1 MNQKK
6 INISA
11 TFSCFILLTLFCLFV
26 PNKTVSYSAK
36 AAGKITVNYPTD
48 DLVMPDMPEQTEGET
63 VVVDGMLLFPKN
75 STNFNSNVS
84 VGEHYRYLDNTEK
97 ILYRGMV
104 AAASHVYDY
113 GTSYNDYE
121 EEGMI
126 PLAIGET
133 TRFSYS
139 QDQYQNA
146 YEAARSDHPDMMQ
159 FNLCKVYTSSYSTYY
174 SSMGTYTYS
183 TYLFMVSNNSA
194 YDQSSFDRMTAQI
207 RSKRTEIL
215 SDVSIAGAQGALEK
229 ELAIHDKLLEMIV
242 YDKACAQASSAYH
255 ISHTAYGAL
264 LNGTCVCDGYSLA
277 FSYLLDGVGI
287 NSMVVSGRAGEEATG
302 NHAWNIVKLD
312 GSWYEVDCTW
322 DDYVPQQVLP
332 DEFVTEVQHLYYHLT
347 TSQISNYEYLVRAA
361 GYSTNGIRK
370 RERDRYSLGCPVATG
385 TQYSYHNILDA
396 IDGNEDLTVIPL
408 TAISISPEA
417 IDYSI
422 GSEGDFTAVLEPAD
436 AAGMDIIWLSS
447 DDNVITVDEN
457 GHYKIVGSGVA
468 TVMACSE
475 NGRVKSNKC
484 KVIVKDGNGN
494 TPVGGIT
501 LSPGKAT
508 KALGDTGMISFDF
521 YPSNAS
527 NRNVTWKSTNERVA
541 TLTLV
546 EGQGLQYTVT
556 GTGKTMITVTT
567 VDGEYEGFC
576 YIDVPV
582 QYCKVSFDLNGAA
595 GSIADKTVTVGD
607 IYWMLPDVT
616 RDGYDFTGW
625 YTQPVDGTRVTAYTT
640 VSNTGDHTLY
650 AHWKIRQSVTYGG
663 NQTSQNNTENNQNDA
678 AGNTGNDNNT
688 GAGHGGNAGNG
699 QNTPSGNSGATG
711 NSRNDVTGGSGNTDN
726 DQGSASGDF
735 RASEPSTGKEAG
747 TDNGS
752 QRDVAGNSTTS
763 ESGSEEYNEDAEGD
777 EDTEDSAGLDDVIIS
792 EGGTSYELSESGEAT
807 AQNADNKKITKLI
820 IKDTVTY
827 NGCLFK
833 VTEIQDD
840 AYKNCKSL
848 KNLTIGANVQR
859 IGAGAFRNCK
869 NLSKI
874 TIKAGNLQTIGSN
887 SFKGIKKKATITIVC
902 KDKKTY
908 NRWVKKIKKAGAKS
922 AKFKFKK
929 G

>member
-1 MNQKK
+1 MNHKK

-11 TFSCFILLTLFCLFV
+11 TFSFFILLTLFCLFI
-26 PNKTVSYSAK
+26 PNKTVSYSVT
-36 AAGKITVNYPTD
+36 AAGKISINYPTD
-48 DLVMPDMPEQTEGET
+48 DLVMPEMPRQTVGET
-63 VVVDGMLLFPKN
+63 VVVDEMLLFPKN
-75 STNFNSNVS
+75 STNFNSDVS
-84 VGEHYRYLDNTEK
+84 VGEHYRYLDSTEK

-113 GTSYNDYE
+113 GTSYDSYDD
-121 EEGMI
+121 EGMI
-126 PLAIGET
+126 PLAIGESNGFT
-133 TRFSYS
+133 YTQEQF
-139 QDQYQNA
+139 QNA

-159 FNLCKVYTSSYSTYY
+159 FNLCKVYTSYYSTYY
-174 SSMGTYTYS
+174 SSMGTSTYS
-183 TYLFMVSNNSA
+183 TYLYMVSNNSG
-194 YDQSSFDRMTAQI
+194 YNQRSFDQMTAQI

-242 YDKACAQASSAYH
+242 YDKACAQAASAYH

-264 LNGTCVCDGYSLA
+264 INGTCVCDGYSLA

-287 NSMVVSGRAGEEATG
+287 NSMVVSGRAGVEATG

-322 DDYVPQQVLP
+322 DDYEPQQVLP
-332 DEFVTEVQHLYYHLT
+332 DEFVVEVQHLYYHLT
-347 TSQISNYEYLVRAA
+347 TAQISNYEYLVRAS
-361 GYSTNGIRK
+361 GYSTTGTRK

-385 TQYSYHNILDA
+385 TQYSYHNIKDA
-396 IDGNEDLTVIPL
+396 IEGNEDLEVIPL
-408 TAISISPEA
+408 TAISITPES
-417 IDYSI
+417 IDYTI
-422 GSEGDFTAVLEPAD
+422 GSEGDFTAALEPAN
-436 AAGMDIIWLSS
+436 ATGMDIIWLSS
-447 DDNVITVDEN
+447 DENVITVDEN

-484 KVIVKDGNGN
+484 NVIIKDGNGN

-501 LSPGKAT
+501 LSPGKTT
-508 KALGDTGMISFDF
+508 KAIGDTGMISFDF

-527 NRNVTWKSTNERVA
+527 NRNVTWKSSNENVA
-541 TLTLV
+541 NLTLV

-556 GTGKTMITVTT
+556 GTGRTMITVTT

-582 QYCKVSFDLNGAA
+582 QYCKVSFDLNGAT
-595 GSIADKTVTVGD
+595 GSIADRTVTVGD
-607 IYWMLPDVT
+607 IYWYLPDAT
-616 RDGYDFTGW
+616 REGYDFAGW
-625 YTQPVDGTRVTAYTT
+625 YTQPVGGTWVSAFTT

-650 AHWKIRQSVTYGG
+650 AHWVRRQSVTNNE
-663 NQTSQNNTENNQNDA
+663 NQTPQNNTGNNQNDA
-678 AGNTGNDNNT
+678 AENQENVGNNT
-688 GAGHGGNAGNG
+688 GAEQGRN
-699 QNTPSGNSGATG
+699 TG
-711 NSRNDVTGGSGNTDN
+711 NNQNNVTGGSGKTDN
-726 DQGSASGDF
+726 NQGAATGDF
-735 RASEPSTGKEAG
+735 STSEPSTGKDADS
-747 TDNGS
+747 DNRS
-752 QRDVAGNSTTS
+752 QGDEGGNGTTS
-763 ESGSEEYNEDAEGD
+763 ESGAYDNNEDD
-777 EDTEDSAGLDDVIIS
+777 DDTEDSTGIDDAIIS
-792 EGGTSYELSESGEAT
+792 DGGSSYGLSESGEAT
-807 AQNADNKKITKLI
+807 AQNPNNKKITKLI

-827 NGCLFK
+827 NGIRFR
-833 VTEIQDD
+833 VTKIQDN

-848 KNLTIGANVQR
+848 KNLTIGANVKR
-859 IGAGAFRNCK
+859 IGTGAFRNCK

-874 TIKAGNLQTIGSN
+874 TIKAGSLQTIGSN

-908 NRWVKKIKKAGAKS
+908 NKWVKKIKKAGAKK